1 MNLRMVIPV
10 QIAVIGLLGAIYY
23 GYHAVKGPEPQ
34 AKPDPTSR
42 TASASPTPSPTP
54 EIATTRLVSKR
65 GGFAVGVPDDVKA
78 KKVGPAVTMMSADKV
93 LSVVVAPVESG
104 PISVSSKAFMR
115 GMKEIYTK
123 VKVTRTETQTIDGKK
138 ATATYGQARNAKK
151 VQIRF
156 VNFVV
161 KSSPRNY
168 AINAFTTRESDPLF
182 VLPRVNAIANSFEVI
197 KKP

>member
-104 PISVSSKAFMR
+104 PISVSRKAFMR

-123 VKVTRTETQTIDGKK
+123 VKVTRTESQTIDGKK

>member
-1 MNLRMVIPV
+1 MVIPV
-10 QIAVIGLLGAIYY
+10 QIAVVGLLGAVYY
-23 GYHAVKGPEPQ
+23 GYHAMKGPEPQ

-42 TASASPTPSPTP
+42 TATASPTP
-54 EIATTRLVSKR
+54 EVATKRLVSKR

-104 PISVSSKAFMR
+104 PISASSKAFMR
-115 GMKEIYTK
+115 GMEELYTK
-123 VKVTRTETQTIDGKK
+123 VKVTRRDTQTIDGQK
-138 ATATYGQARNAKK
+138 AAATYGQARNAKK

-156 VNFVV
+156 VNFVI

-168 AINAFTTRESDPLF
+168 AINVFTTRESDPLF
-182 VLPRVNAIANSFEVI
+182 VLPRVNAIANSFEII

>member
-1 MNLRMVIPV
+1 MVIPV
-10 QIAVIGLLGAIYY
+10 QIAVIGLLGAVYY
-23 GYHAVKGPEPQ
+23 GYHAVKGPEPE
-34 AKPDPTSR
+34 AKPDSASR

-54 EIATTRLVSKR
+54 EVATKRLVSKR
-65 GGFAVGVPDDVKA
+65 GGFAIGVPDDVTA
-78 KKVGPAVTMMSADKV
+78 KKVGPAVTMMSTDKV
-93 LSVVVAPVESG
+93 LSVVVAPVETG
-104 PISVSSKAFMR
+104 PISASSKAFMR
-115 GMKEIYTK
+115 GMREVYTK
-123 VKVTRTETQTIDGKK
+123 VKVTRTETQMIDGQK

-161 KSSPRNY
+161 KSSPRNF
-168 AINAFTTRESDPLF
+168 AINAFTARDSDPLF